1 MRHFNTRVVLYD
13 ATIAD
18 YLALYTEMAKRNFT
32 DQIVGDDGK
41 VWTLPP
47 GEYTSYGDL
56 THLQVRDL
64 ASAAAAATGVRF
76 AVRVSEAVVTSWA
89 GLEPGKAK
97 AA

>member
-1 MRHFNTRVVLYD
+1 MRSFNTRVVLYD
-13 ATIAD
+13 ATVAE
-18 YLALYTEMAKRNFT
+18 YLVLYAEMAKRKFT

-41 VWTLPP
+41 VSTLPP

-64 ASAAAAATGVRF
+64 ASAAAAATGRRF
-76 AVRVSEAVVTSWA
+76 AVRVSEVVVTSWV